1 MKQENEKRRGR
12 GRPPKKSL
20 SQAARGEFVSEL
32 YRDSCKFCEAFA
44 RGVRIARKQ
53 KGMSQKEF
61 ADLIGTGANSLRR
74 IERALG
80 FVNLTTAYIVSRALD
95 QSVEELVRLGEA
107 FICQP

>member
-12 GRPPKKSL
+12 GRPTKKYL
-20 SQAARGEFVSEL
+20 PQAVRVEFVSEL
-32 YRDSCKFCEAFA
+32 YRDSCKFCESFA

-53 KGMSQKEF
+53 KGLTQKEF
-61 ADLIGTGANSLRR
+61 ADLIGVGANSLCR

-95 QSVEELVRLGEA
+95 RSVDEIARLGEA
-107 FICQP
+107 VVCQP